1 MGVDYSG
8 CLKSKVGKDKLLGEA
23 IQNKIKTIE
32 NVWNEAI
39 LRELLFF

>member
-23 IQNKIKTIE
+23 IQNKIVAVE
-32 NVWNEAI
+32 NV
-39 LRELLFF
+39 

>member
-8 CLKSKVGKDKLLGEA
+8 CLKSKVGKDKLLTEA
-23 IQNKIKTIE
+23 IQNKIAAVE
-32 NVWNEAI
+32 NVWNGAI